1 METCKILTEQRTK
14 AGVPEALI
22 EEPQSSSKATLA
34 SLHFLTSN
42 MAKLSKTYAAYAHCK
57 VRRSNK
63 QLTQATTA
71 THGYTRHALSV
82 LSGEPVGNARVT
94 YPWRQSVLLMNFG
107 SLCTERLRIA
117 HDPTIRAE
125 KIRIDDQTSRL
136 QVLYNLL
143 TLPNLLCCNHSS
155 IKGFPGKL

>member
-1 METCKILTEQRTK
+1 METCKIHTEQRTK

-63 QLTQATTA
+63 QLPQATTA